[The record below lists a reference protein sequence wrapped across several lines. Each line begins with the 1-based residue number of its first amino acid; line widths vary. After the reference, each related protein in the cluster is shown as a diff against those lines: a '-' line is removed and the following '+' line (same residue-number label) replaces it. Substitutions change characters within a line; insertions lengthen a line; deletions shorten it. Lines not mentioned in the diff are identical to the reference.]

1 MLAAAISYRPQV
13 TLRQVS
19 VAELDLIDLVA
30 NRTMSPE
37 IAATLQAAAQQ
48 RRSLLVVAIPRGAGK
63 STVTHATLEHVPEGT
78 ALHTLIDHPADLEA
92 LAGEPAEGYL
102 VVPEVSKAAVPGYI
116 WGEPVRRV
124 FAALGRGYALA
135 TALHAPG
142 LDEAFAVLTRGNGV
156 PDEDASRIDLMVY
169 IRSLGDDWRAPTRR
183 AVAEVHEVERVT
195 DGRPQARLLH
205 RWDEADDRFEQ
216 LAEPRAFNGGN
227 VSLQDR
233 ADAFRR
239 LAAERREG

>member
-1 MLAAAISYRPQV
+1 
-13 TLRQVS
+13 
-19 VAELDLIDLVA
+19 VAELELLDLVA

-63 STVTHATLEHVPEGT
+63 STVTNATLEHVPEGT
-78 ALHTLIDHPADLEA
+78 ALHTLLNHPGDLDA
-92 LAGEPAEGYL
+92 LLGEPAEGYL
-102 VVPEVSKAAVPGYI
+102 VVPEVSEAAVPGYI

-124 FAALGRGYALA
+124 FAALELGYAFA

-142 LDEAFAVLTRGNGV
+142 LDQAFAVLAQSNGV
-156 PDEDASRIDLMVY
+156 PDEHASRIDLMVY

-183 AVAEVHEVERVT
+183 AIAEVHEIGRVT

-216 LAEPRAFNGGN
+216 ISVPQSFDAGN
-227 VSLQDR
+227 VSLQQL
-233 ADAFRR
+233 ADAFR
-239 LAAERREG
+239 AAADEYR